1 MDELLNKIKLD
12 IPRLKRFI
20 STSAARELS
29 ALSSPCYYP
38 KTKKF
43 YFELLNIL
51 RIKDKDF
58 KEFVK
63 RTYKDTKAEKWVLW
77 RDPGTNLLVFVMYL
91 FLKKRDQTAFIST
104 MIYYM
109 IIQYSR
115 LMHKQI
121 KYCYE
126 DTFKYTLDN
135 LTRTHLFF
143 REKTI
148 PNSLYYLANEMKK
161 NYQRD
166 IANWNIEKIIAF
178 IGVARHR
185 ISQSVKSFAENYYKY
200 RKEGSVIK
208 TQIEDSDDESNA
220 YQYKVLERGQK
231 IVDDVVKKI
240 SIYKVIDHK
249 AFEEAKN
256 ITKIKTSIATLIADK
271 LTNEKNSN
279 NIKIALQ
286 LFIKNLTDVSMIC
299 GRNYVPYVK
308 KLMAIKKTTAQLYFK
323 AQINIILMDV
333 LKDMKFMESY
343 QKYTAQTQFI
353 INSFLAFYITSIMKN
368 MLCKS

>member
-12 IPRLKRFI
+12 IPKLKRFI

-29 ALSSPCYYP
+29 ALSAPCYYP

-51 RIKDKDF
+51 GIKDKDV
-58 KEFVK
+58 KEFIK
-63 RTYKDTKAEKWVLW
+63 RNYKGTKAEKWLLW
-77 RDPGTNLLVFVMYL
+77 KDPGTNLLVFIMYL
-91 FLKKRDQTAFIST
+91 FLKNREQAAFSST
-104 MIYYM
+104 MVYYM
-109 IIQYSR
+109 IIQCSR

-161 NYQRD
+161 RYQRD
-166 IANWNIEKIIAF
+166 IGNWNIEKLIAF

-208 TQIEDSDDESNA
+208 TQIEDPDDESNA

-231 IVDDVVKKI
+231 IVDDMVKKI
-240 SIYKVIDHK
+240 TTYKVVDRK

-256 ITKIKTSIATLIADK
+256 ISKIKTSIAVLIVNK
-271 LTNEKNSN
+271 LTNEKNYN
-279 NIKIALQ
+279 NIKIVLQ

-299 GRNYVPYVK
+299 GRDYVPYVK
-308 KLMAIKKTTAQLYFK
+308 KLMAVKRTTAQLYFK
-323 AQINIILMDV
+323 AQINILLMDV
-333 LKDMKFMESY
+333 LEDMKFTETY

-353 INSFLAFYITSIMKN
+353 INSFLAFYITGIMKN